1 MTKIR
6 PSEISIELRKEY
18 CTRQLKTLLRYAK
31 SSELENIT
39 HVIESQ
45 IAVVL
50 AARYCPGLNDASYSV
65 YRSYW
70 LKGGAV

>member
-6 PSEISIELRKEY
+6 PSEISLELRKEY
-18 CTRQLKTLLRYAK
+18 CARQLKTLLRYATP
-31 SSELENIT
+31 SELDNIA

-50 AARYCPGLNDASYSV
+50 ADRYCPGLNDASYSV